1 MGRGVGVQHFRIS
14 SSLKD
19 IIGRDLITNDFVAV
33 FELVKNSFD
42 AHARRVDIVFDAGR
56 LWIVDNGKGMSQND
70 ILSKWLFVA
79 FSAKRTGEEDD
90 DLPEGFRDKISQ
102 RRGYAG
108 NKGIG
113 RFSCDRLGRALEL
126 FSQQIDSKVLSKLEI
141 DWTDFELDPKQEFA
155 DINVKMTSPRKLPE
169 VPYVPA
175 LTSGGTILAIGEL
188 REQWSRQKLL
198 QLRDYLAK
206 LVDPFAPPEDMEIHL
221 HAPAEEAAD
230 EVDRKKGLPTVNGTI
245 SNTIMEVLEGKTTR
259 LSVELTGG
267 KIVST
272 LRDRDRLIYEIEE
285 DNPYKLLNDATV
297 SADLFFLNRSAKAT
311 FTRRM
316 GVEPVK
322 FGSVFLFLNGFRVFP
337 IGEEGN
343 DEFGIDR
350 RKQQGYARYLGTR
363 DVLGRIDVVAPVAI
377 FREASSRDTGLVE
390 GPRTKELDEFVLR
403 HLLTR
408 LEKYVVDVTWA
419 DTLDADRS
427 DTSGLSS
434 EQARSRII
442 EVVRLLVGRKGVRL
456 LNYDR
461 ELIDTISDRATE
473 FERAMDG
480 LAVVAE
486 QTGDRALLDRIEK
499 SRRRFEQL
507 REAAAEAERKAEEE
521 SRRRAVAE
529 AAARAADQRAHVF
542 ERKYEQERSRSLLL
556 TSLEARDSET
566 LTLLHHQVII
576 YATAIQ
582 DAVANNLRAL
592 AEGDQ
597 IDPDDLAAD
606 LEQISFQNSR
616 ILAVTRFAT
625 QANFKMDADWIE
637 ADLIQ
642 FMDEY
647 VSNVASLYE
656 GGQFATFDPG
666 GNKLVTRFK
675 PIDVSIVLDN
685 LMSNARK
692 AQATRIAFTTRRI
705 KQSLGLEILVEDDG
719 RGVDPAKADRS
730 RIFEKG
736 YSGTTSGSGLGLYHA
751 MQVITAMGG
760 SIGLDPEYEAGG
772 ARFLI
777 RLPRPPKGKGA
788 ENEA

>member
-1 MGRGVGVQHFRIS
+1 M
-14 SSLKD
+14 
-19 IIGRDLITNDFVAV
+19 
-33 FELVKNSFD
+33 
-42 AHARRVDIVFDAGR
+42 
-56 LWIVDNGKGMSQND
+56 
-70 ILSKWLFVA
+70 
-79 FSAKRTGEEDD
+79 
-90 DLPEGFRDKISQ
+90 
-102 RRGYAG
+102 
-108 NKGIG
+108 
-113 RFSCDRLGRALEL
+113 
-126 FSQQIDSKVLSKLEI
+126 
-141 DWTDFELDPKQEFA
+141 
-155 DINVKMTSPRKLPE
+155 
-169 VPYVPA
+169 
-175 LTSGGTILAIGEL
+175 
-188 REQWSRQKLL
+188 L

-221 HAPAEEAAD
+221 HAPSEEAAD
-230 EVDRKKGLPTVNGTI
+230 KVDRAKGNPTVNGII
-245 SNTIMEVLEGKTTR
+245 SNSIMEVLEGKTTR
-259 LSVELTGG
+259 LTVDLADG
-267 KIVST
+267 KIATT
-272 LRDRDRLIYEIEE
+272 LHDRDRLIYKIEE
-285 DNPYKLLNDATV
+285 DNPYELLDDAHI
-297 SADLFFLNRSAKAT
+297 SADLFYLNRSAKST

-316 GVEPVK
+316 GIEPVK

-337 IGEEGN
+337 IGEEEN

-363 DVLGRIDVVAPVAI
+363 DLLGRIDIVAPVAV

-390 GPRTKELDEFVLR
+390 SPRTKELDEFVLR

-419 DTLDADRS
+419 DSLDADRS

-442 EVVRLLVGRKGVRL
+442 EVVRLLAGRKGVRL
-456 LNYDR
+456 LDYDR
-461 ELIDTISDRATE
+461 ELIDTISDRASE
-473 FERAMDG
+473 FERTMEG

-486 QTGDRALLDRIEK
+486 QTGDQGLLERIER

-507 REAAAEAERKAEEE
+507 REAAAEAEKKAEAE
-521 SRRRAVAE
+521 SRKRTAAE
-529 AAARAADQRAHVF
+529 AAARAAVQRAEVF
-542 ERKYEQERSRSLLL
+542 ERKYEQERERALLL

-582 DAVANNLRAL
+582 DAVANNLRAI
-592 AEGDQ
+592 ADGDP
-597 IDPDDLAAD
+597 IDPLDLAAD

-647 VSNVASLYE
+647 VSNVASLFE
-656 GGQFATFDPG
+656 GGQFATFDRG
-666 GNKLVTRFK
+666 ESKLVTRFK

-692 AQATRIAFTTRRI
+692 AQATHISFTVRRI
-705 KQSLGLEILVEDDG
+705 KQALGLEMLVEDNG
-719 RGVDPAKADRS
+719 RGVDAAKVDRA

-751 MQVITAMGG
+751 TQVITAMGG
-760 SIGLDPEYEAGG
+760 SIGLDPNYEAGG

-777 RLPRPPKGKGA
+777 RLPRPSKAKGA
-788 ENEA
+788 EVGA